1 MRNRDVRAVE
11 YRRLATAAQAL
22 ADASPLD
29 HVREK
34 HERAASTWA
43 ALAELDER
51 PSNLDAGRVDTI
63 GSAPAAAIYL
73 TAAELSADLASA
85 E

>member
-22 ADASPLD
+22 ADASPLA

-34 HERAASTWA
+34 HETAANTWA

-51 PSNLDAGRVDTI
+51 PSNLEPGRISPV
-63 GSAPAAAIYL
+63 GSAPAADVYL
-73 TAAELSADLASA
+73 TAAERSDDLASA